1 MKLVSSGS
9 CLLFTDACSQAASFV
24 CRDQRQV
31 IDRVLY
37 CNGRVDCEDASDE
50 PAHCGEFKRLCIHYT
65 FFIIIPIK
73 IMVFTMTAC
82 SSNICVFS
90 TVFCGNGYIYHLH
103 ISEI

>member
-50 PAHCGEFKRLCIHYT
+50 PAHCGEFEHLCIHYT
-65 FFIIIPIK
+65 LLYYHSYKNHSFYHD
-73 IMVFTMTAC
+73 
-82 SSNICVFS
+82 CVQ
-90 TVFCGNGYIYHLH
+90 L
-103 ISEI
+103 